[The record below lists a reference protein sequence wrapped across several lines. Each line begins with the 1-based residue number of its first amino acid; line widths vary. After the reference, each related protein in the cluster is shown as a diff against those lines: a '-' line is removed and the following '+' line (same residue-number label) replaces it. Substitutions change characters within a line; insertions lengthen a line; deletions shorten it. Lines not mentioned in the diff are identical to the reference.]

1 MYEKSFF
8 DASDDEP
15 VAEEEEETSLDVHE
29 LEVSVVERSGAERSI
44 QLNSPAWIWRRA
56 SQPGQSPF

>member
-1 MYEKSFF
+1 MYEKSFL

-15 VAEEEEETSLDVHE
+15 AEGASLDEVE

-44 QLNSPAWIWRRA
+44 QLNSPA
-56 SQPGQSPF
+56 